1 MSIDFPQKL
10 RLLQIVT
17 GCPTQKEMHARFRA
31 LNPQTGYD
39 PQRAYKWL
47 QGRSSP
53 RDMSVFEDIAR
64 QLDLDVPGEVVRS
77 STIGEFRAL
86 IEARRGPLPV
96 EAAPAAPAG
105 AVRLPAYLAGR
116 YLTICRAWAP
126 DRRDCLL
133 AGILTLTP
141 DATQG
146 IGVHYEEYLPAGR
159 LVITGAMQRIGR
171 SVRVTAINEEDEIFI
186 DFCLQI
192 PPAPARMLYGIL
204 SGAAL
209 HDLEM
214 RPSSCKLI
222 ALRADAVPFDTLRE
236 VSGYQPNSPEA
247 IEGMVLTAGL
257 AAEQAAIF
265 GAKAHDFLNAGE
277 PGLINV
283 TPSELAPLLA
293 NAYTAA

>member
-10 RLLQIVT
+10 RLIQIVT
-17 GCPTQKEMHARFRA
+17 GCATQKEMYARFKA
-31 LNPQTGYD
+31 LNPHTGYD

-64 QLDLDVPGEVVRS
+64 LLDLDVPGEAVRN

-86 IEARRGPLPV
+86 IEARRGPLPAEV
-96 EAAPAAPAG
+96 APAALGVAL
-105 AVRLPAYLAGR
+105 RLPTYLAGR
-116 YLTICRAWAP
+116 FLAIARAWAP
-126 DRRDCLL
+126 GRRDCLL

-159 LVITGAMQRIGR
+159 LAVTGAMQRIGR

-204 SGAAL
+204 SGAAVQ
-209 HDLEM
+209 DLEM

-236 VSGYQPNSPEA
+236 VSGYHPNSPEA
-247 IEGMVLTAGL
+247 IGGMALTAGL

-265 GAKAHDFLNAGE
+265 GAKAHVFLNAGE

-283 TPSELAPLLA
+283 TPSELAPLIA
-293 NAYTAA
+293 SAYSQA